1 MTSVTAAVRNPQD
14 WLMIQRHMTTDT
26 TVLDGLDFPT
36 PDLAVSDDVA
46 DLLFREARTVGAFTT
61 DEVTD
66 EQIAAVYDLVK
77 WGPTALNTIPL
88 RLLVVRSREARE
100 RLAAHMNE
108 GNRER
113 VLAAPV
119 SIVLAA
125 DPGFHAHLPVLAPHM
140 AALADA
146 LEPQV
151 EQREQMARTNALLQ
165 AGYFIVG
172 LRAAGLDA
180 GPMGGMDAEAI
191 DADLLAGT
199 GWRSLF
205 VVNVGHRD
213 GEGTTYPR
221 APRLSYAQTTRTV

>member
-1 MTSVTAAVRNPQD
+1 MVDTSTS
-14 WLMIQRHMTTDT
+14 MTTDT
-26 TVLDGLDFPT
+26 TVLNGLDFPT

-46 DLLFREARTVGAFTT
+46 DLLFREARTIGAFTA
-61 DEVTD
+61 DDVTD

-88 RLLVVRSREARE
+88 RLLVVRTKEARE
-100 RLAAHMNE
+100 RLAAYMNE

-180 GPMGGMDAEAI
+180 GPMGGMDTAGI

-199 GWRSLF
+199 GWQSLF
-205 VVNVGHRD
+205 VVNVGHRA
-213 GEGTTYPR
+213 GEGTHHPR
-221 APRLSYAQTTRTV
+221 AARLAYTQAARTV

>member
-1 MTSVTAAVRNPQD
+1 
-14 WLMIQRHMTTDT
+14 MIQRHMTTDT

-36 PDLAVSDDVA
+36 PDLAVTDDVA
-46 DLLFREARTVGAFTT
+46 DLLFREARTVGAFTS

-77 WGPTALNTIPL
+77 WGPTALNTTPL
-88 RLLVVRSREARE
+88 RLLVVRSAEARA
-100 RLAAHMNE
+100 RLAAHMAE

-165 AGYFIVG
+165 AGYF
-172 LRAAGLDA
+172 
-180 GPMGGMDAEAI
+180 
-191 DADLLAGT
+191 
-199 GWRSLF
+199 
-205 VVNVGHRD
+205 
-213 GEGTTYPR
+213 
-221 APRLSYAQTTRTV
+221 